1 MILLYIDPGSGNV
14 IVQLIIAGVASTLAY
29 SKQLRTVIFGFMKG
43 IFKKKHNN

>member
-1 MILLYIDPGSGNV
+1 MILLYIDPGSANV

-43 IFKKKHNN
+43 IFKKKSD